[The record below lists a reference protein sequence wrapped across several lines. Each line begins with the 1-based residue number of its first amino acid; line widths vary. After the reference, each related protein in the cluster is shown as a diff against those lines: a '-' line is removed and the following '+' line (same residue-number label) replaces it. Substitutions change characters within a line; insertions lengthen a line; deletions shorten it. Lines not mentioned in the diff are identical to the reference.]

1 MQEDK
6 TNGSK
11 QKLSKREKAQSSMQQ
26 EDKLKCEFLIV
37 TMDMG
42 SWFHSSS
49 LPIYGGDHV
58 IDYKSTHNCHA
69 FMVNFYDGYMF

>member
-26 EDKLKCEFLIV
+26 EDKLKCEFLIG

-42 SWFHSSS
+42 SLNPLS
-49 LPIYGGDHV
+49 LIYCDYHV
-58 IDYKSTHNCHA
+58 IDKVHTI
-69 FMVNFYDGYMF
+69 VMF

>member
-26 EDKLKCEFLIV
+26 EDKLKCEFLIG

-42 SWFHSSS
+42 SWVHLILSLSST
-49 LPIYGGDHV
+49 V
-58 IDYKSTHNCHA
+58 II
-69 FMVNFYDGYMF
+69 ML